1 MYSYL
6 TVKELPES
14 ERPYEKCERFGAETL
29 SDAEL
34 IAVILRTG
42 SKQER
47 VTELAVRV
55 LNHSKQQKGLLSL
68 HYMTLQELQ
77 KIPGIGKVKAI
88 QLLCVAELAKRMAVQ
103 TREERISFHNPESIA
118 DRYMPIMRHL
128 KKEEVMLLM
137 LDGKMRRIADKVIA
151 TGTVN
156 AAVLDTREI
165 LVEALR
171 YEAVYLV
178 VLHNHPSGNP
188 TPSKED
194 IAVTGRLKQAGDLV
208 GIPLKDHIIIGDN
221 TYSSMQELR
230 LL

>member
-1 MYSYL
+1 MCYR
-6 TVKELPES
+6 TVKDLPES
-14 ERPYEKCERFGAETL
+14 ERPYEKCERFGAAVL

-55 LNHSKQQKGLLSL
+55 LNHSRQQKGLLGL
-68 HYMTLQELQ
+68 HYMTLQELK

-88 QLLCVAELAKRMAVQ
+88 QLLCVAELAKRMAVR

-118 DRYMPIMRHL
+118 DRYMPMMRHL

-137 LDGKMRRIADKVIA
+137 LDGKMKRIADKIIA

-156 AAVLDTREI
+156 TAVLDTREI
-165 LVEALR
+165 FVEALR
-171 YEAVYLV
+171 YEAVYV
-178 VLHNHPSGNP
+178 IVLHNHPSGNP

-194 IAVTGRLKQAGDLV
+194 IAVTKRLKQAGELL

-221 TYSSMQELR
+221 AYSSMQELG

>member
-1 MYSYL
+1 MYH
-6 TVKELPES
+6 TVKQLPES
-14 ERPYEKCERFGAETL
+14 ERPYEKCERFGAEAL

-42 SKQER
+42 SKKER

-55 LNHSKQQKGLLSL
+55 LNHSKQQKGLLGL
-68 HYMTLQELQ
+68 HYMTLQELC
-77 KIPGIGKVKAI
+77 KISGIGKVKAV
-88 QLLCVAELAKRMAVQ
+88 QLLCIAELAKRMAVQ
-103 TREERISFHNPESIA
+103 TREERLSFHHPESIA
-118 DRYMPIMRHL
+118 DTYMQVMRHL

-165 LVEALR
+165 FIEALR
-171 YEAVYLV
+171 YEAVYVV

-194 IAVTGRLKQAGDLV
+194 IAVTGRLKQAGELI

-221 TYSSMQELR
+221 TYSSMQELG